1 MEELLKKYDIITRN
15 YGICYKKAIKLFYLK
30 NNIIYDKIIIGDN
43 MNDSDKKVDELLKK
57 IDDVQLV
64 SEKEF
69 KNMDF
74 YELAYYMQTLNQID
88 ELADEGGVNNE

>member
-1 MEELLKKYDIITRN
+1 
-15 YGICYKKAIKLFYLK
+15 
-30 NNIIYDKIIIGDN
+30 